1 MDSRLRQCRACGYSP
16 SDALDCLVCG
26 KDRFVGIILHDHIG
40 DVLCVM
46 AASHVERVFLL
57 AETQPAPTGQTGSTA
72 PPYLADLL

>member
-1 MDSRLRQCRACGYSP
+1 M
-16 SDALDCLVCG
+16 
-26 KDRFVGIILHDHIG
+26 GIILHDHIG